1 MDQCFL
7 SWGLYGVNL
16 VNTRANL
23 LGAGDVLDAAAL
35 DKYSFVRN
43 AYLQR
48 RQMLINNARG
58 EAGAPAS
65 NDALPQ
71 YELPDDTAAP
81 AAAGAAGSAGAAAVG
96 GAAAPAGASAAE
108 PASGAAAPNPASATT
123 VPPMQVTP
131 PAPGGLRLPS
141 FRLH

>member
-1 MDQCFL
+1 M
-7 SWGLYGVNL
+7 
-16 VNTRANL
+16 
-23 LGAGDVLDAAAL
+23 LDAAAL

-71 YELPDDTAAP
+71 YELPEDTAAP
-81 AAAGAAGSAGAAAVG
+81 AAAGAAGSAGAAAAGSAGAAAVG